1 MFTGITASVK
11 WQTLVNTLDPNL
23 PPNDQLDQN
32 LVLSQNVANRII
44 EHSNDSILISLA
56 EPIDQPGPYIIYANQ
71 TFLTATGYRQEEIIG
86 QNPRILQGPQTDL
99 ATLARI
105 RTGLTAWQPVREEV
119 LNYKKNG
126 ETFWQELN
134 IFPLPNDAG
143 QFTHWVSIQRDITE
157 RKIAEQQIYDLAFL
171 DPLTGLPNRRLF
183 YDRLHRTL
191 LGNIRSEQHG
201 ALLYIDLDHFK
212 LVNDRQGHA
221 TGDLV
226 LQSVAKQLSLCI
238 RAGDTISRIGGD
250 EYIILLDSLGKDLT
264 TASFIT
270 EAIARRMLSSFSS
283 AQEQLDHGWSG
294 TFSIGISLFSGDQ
307 SRTLEEIVKDADL
320 AMYQAKTMGRNRLQ
334 FFDEEMQRANLEK
347 NSRIDILH
355 QALEHNWFVLYFQ
368 PQVDQHGTIEGVEA
382 LIRLQ
387 HPTLGLLLPGTF
399 IPLAESTGLIEPI
412 GTWVIAQAC
421 LQLARWAT
429 QPALLAC
436 RLSINISIQQLQHAD
451 FVSNL
456 LNVLKKTGAN
466 PKLLTLEITESLS
479 LTQSSH
485 ALEKMRLLKQ
495 PGIRFSLDDFGTG
508 FSSLSYLK
516 NLPFDELKIDQSFIA
531 DITTNPTSASI
542 VQATINL
549 GQALGL
555 NVITEGVETKEQL
568 NLLVQAGCRS
578 FQGYAFYM
586 PLTLKA
592 FEAQF
597 HKSATITKKGA

>member
-1 MFTGITASVK
+1 
-11 WQTLVNTLDPNL
+11 VNTLGSDS
-23 PPNDQLDQN
+23 PPNDRLDHG
-32 LVLSQNVANRII
+32 LKLSQNVANRII

-56 EPIDQPGPYIIYANQ
+56 EPIDQPGPCIIYANE
-71 TFLTATGYRQEEIIG
+71 TFSTLMGYSQAEIIG
-86 QNPRILQGPQTDL
+86 QNPRILQGPHTDL

-105 RTGLTAWQPVREEV
+105 RKGLAAWQPVREEV

-134 IFPLPNDAG
+134 IFPLPNEAG

-183 YDRLHRTL
+183 YDRLRRTL

-201 ALLYIDLDHFK
+201 ALLYLDLDHFK

-270 EAIARRMLSSFSS
+270 EAIAKRMLSSFSS
-283 AQEQLDHGWSG
+283 AQEPLDHGWSG

-334 FFDEEMQRANLEK
+334 FFDEEMQRINTEK
-347 NSRIDILH
+347 NSRLEILR
-355 QALEHNWFVLYFQ
+355 QALEHNWFMLYFQ
-368 PQVDQHGTIEGVEA
+368 PQVDQYGTIKGAEA

-387 HPTLGLLLPGTF
+387 HPTLGTLLPGTF
-399 IPLAESTGLIEPI
+399 IPLAESTNLIMQI
-412 GTWVIAQAC
+412 SNWVITQAC
-421 LQLARWAT
+421 LQLANWAT
-429 QPALLAC
+429 QTAFMSC
-436 RLSINISIQQLQHAD
+436 RLSINVSIKQFQHVD
-451 FVSNL
+451 FVTKLMSE
-456 LNVLKKTGAN
+456 LNKTGAD
-466 PKLLTLEITESLS
+466 PKLLTLELTESLS
-479 LTQSSH
+479 LTESSH
-485 ALEKMRLLKQ
+485 ALEKMRLLKRL
-495 PGIRFSLDDFGTG
+495 GIRFSLDDFGTG
-508 FSSLSYLK
+508 FSSLTYLK
-516 NLPFDELKIDQSFIA
+516 NLPFDELKIDHSFIV
-531 DITTNPTSASI
+531 DLTTSPTSASI
-542 VQATINL
+542 VQATIDL
-549 GQALGL
+549 GKSLGL
-555 NVITEGVETKEQL
+555 TVITEGVETQEQL
-568 NLLVQAGCRS
+568 KLLVQAGCQF
-578 FQGYAFYM
+578 FQGYVFYQ
-586 PLTLKA
+586 PLPLET
-592 FEAQF
+592 FEAQLLEP
-597 HKSATITKKGA
+597 ATVTQKAMSPARRFTRRKL

>member
-1 MFTGITASVK
+1 M
-11 WQTLVNTLDPNL
+11 NTLDPNL

-105 RTGLTAWQPVREEV
+105 RTGLAAWQPVREEV

>member
-1 MFTGITASVK
+1 VFIGITVSVK
-11 WQTLVNTLDPNL
+11 WQALVNTLDPNL

-32 LVLSQNVANRII
+32 LVLSQNVANRIV

-86 QNPRILQGPQTDL
+86 QNPRMLQGPQTDL

-105 RTGLTAWQPVREEV
+105 RTGLAAWQPVREEV

-226 LQSVAKQLSLCI
+226 LQSVAKQLSSCI

-250 EYIILLDSLGKDLT
+250 EYIILLDGLGKDLA
-264 TASFIT
+264 TASFTT
-270 EAIARRMLSSFSS
+270 EAIAKRMLSSFSS
-283 AQEQLDHGWSG
+283 AQEQLDHGWTG

-334 FFDEEMQRANLEK
+334 FFDEEMQRVTLEK
-347 NSRIDILH
+347 NSRLEILS

-368 PQVDQHGTIEGVEA
+368 PQVDQQSTIKGAET

-387 HPTLGLLLPGTF
+387 HPILGTLLPNTF
-399 IPLAESTGLIEPI
+399 IPLAESTNLIIKI
-412 GTWVIAQAC
+412 GNWVITQAC

-429 QPALLAC
+429 QPAFMNC
-436 RLSINISIQQLQHAD
+436 RLSINVSIKQFQHAD
-451 FVSNL
+451 FVTDL
-456 LNVLKKTGAN
+456 LSELNKTGAN
-466 PKLLTLEITESLS
+466 PKLLTLELTESLS
-479 LTQSSH
+479 LTESSH
-485 ALEKMRLLKQ
+485 ALEKMQVLKQ
-495 PGIRFSLDDFGTG
+495 RGIRFSLDDFGTG
-508 FSSLSYLK
+508 FSSLTYLK
-516 NLPFDELKIDQSFIA
+516 NLPFDELKIDHSFIV

-542 VQATINL
+542 VEATIDL
-549 GQALGL
+549 GKSLGL
-555 NVITEGVETKEQL
+555 TVITEGVETQEQL
-568 NLLVQAGCRS
+568 KLLVQAGCQL
-578 FQGYAFYM
+578 FQGYVFHK
-586 PLTLKA
+586 PLPLEA
-592 FEAQF
+592 FEAQLREL
-597 HKSATITKKGA
+597 ATLKK

>member
-1 MFTGITASVK
+1 
-11 WQTLVNTLDPNL
+11 VNTLGSDS
-23 PPNDQLDQN
+23 PPNDRLDHS
-32 LVLSQNVANRII
+32 LTLSQNVANRII

-56 EPIDQPGPYIIYANQ
+56 EPIDQPGPCIIYANE
-71 TFLTATGYRQEEIIG
+71 TFSTVTGYSQAEIIG
-86 QNPRILQGPQTDL
+86 QNPRILQGSHTDL

-105 RTGLTAWQPVREEV
+105 RKSLAAWQPVREEV

-183 YDRLHRTL
+183 YDRLRRTL

-201 ALLYIDLDHFK
+201 ALLYLDLDHFK

-250 EYIILLDSLGKDLT
+250 EYIILLDGLGKDLT

-283 AQEQLDHGWSG
+283 AQEPLDHGWSG

-320 AMYQAKTMGRNRLQ
+320 AMYQAKKMGRNRLQ
-334 FFDEEMQRANLEK
+334 FFDEEMQQASIEK
-347 NSRIDILH
+347 SSRIEILRE
-355 QALEHNWFVLYFQ
+355 ALEHNWFVLYFQ
-368 PQVDQHGTIEGVEA
+368 PQVDQYGTIQGAEA

-387 HPTLGLLLPGTF
+387 HPTLGTLLPGSF
-399 IPLAESTGLIEPI
+399 IPLAESTNVIMQI
-412 GTWVIAQAC
+412 GNWVITQAC
-421 LQLARWAT
+421 QQLARWAT
-429 QPALLAC
+429 HAAFMNC
-436 RLSINISIQQLQHAD
+436 RLSINISIKQFRRVD
-451 FVSNL
+451 FVTDL
-456 LNVLKKTGAN
+456 LSEINKTGAN
-466 PKLLTLEITESLS
+466 PKLLTLELTESLS
-479 LTQSSH
+479 LTESSH
-485 ALEKMRLLKQ
+485 ALEKMHLLKRH
-495 PGIRFSLDDFGTG
+495 GIRFSLDDFGTG
-508 FSSLSYLK
+508 FSSLTYLK
-516 NLPFDELKIDQSFIA
+516 NLPFDELKIDHSFIV
-531 DITTNPTSASI
+531 DLTTSPTSASI
-542 VQATINL
+542 VQATIDL
-549 GQALGL
+549 GKSLSL
-555 NVITEGVETKEQL
+555 TVITEGVETQEQL
-568 NLLVQAGCRS
+568 KLLVQAGCQF
-578 FQGYAFYM
+578 FQGYAFYQ
-586 PLTLKA
+586 PLPLET
-592 FEAQF
+592 FEAQLLE
-597 HKSATITKKGA
+597 SATVTQKAV

>member
-1 MFTGITASVK
+1 MK
-11 WQTLVNTLDPNL
+11 TLDPNL

-105 RTGLTAWQPVREEV
+105 RTGLRAWQPVREEV

-143 QFTHWVSIQRDITE
+143 QFTHWVSIQRNITE

-238 RAGDTISRIGGD
+238 RAGDTISRVGGD

-355 QALEHNWFVLYFQ
+355 EALEHNWFVLYFQ

-495 PGIRFSLDDFGTG
+495 RSIRFSLDDFGTG

>member
-1 MFTGITASVK
+1 MNLLFHKIDPHNQDGHKLELA
-11 WQTLVNTLDPNL
+11 LDL
-23 PPNDQLDQN
+23 
-32 LVLSQNVANRII
+32 ANRII

-56 EPIDQPGPYIIYANQ
+56 QPIDQPGPRVVYANE
-71 TFLTATGYRQEEIIG
+71 TFSKQTGYSQEDIIG
-86 QNPRILQGPQTDL
+86 NNPRILHGPDTDQ

-105 RTGLTAWQPVREEV
+105 RQGLIAWQPIREEV

-126 ETFWQELN
+126 EAFWQELN
-134 IFPLPNDAG
+134 IFPLPNAAG
-143 QFTHWVSIQRDITE
+143 EFTHWVSIQRDITE
-157 RKIAEQQIYDLAFL
+157 RKLAEQQIYDLAFL

-183 YDRLHRTL
+183 YDRLRQTL
-191 LGNIRSEQHG
+191 LNNARSEQYG

-212 LVNDRQGHA
+212 LVNDRKGHA

-250 EYIILLDSLGKDLT
+250 EYIILLDSLGKDLA

-270 EAIARRMLSSFSS
+270 EAIAKRMLSSFSS
-283 AQEQLDHGWSG
+283 VQEPLDHGWTG
-294 TFSIGISLFSGDQ
+294 TFSIGISLFSGYQ

-334 FFDEEMQRANLEK
+334 FFDDAMQRANLEQ

-368 PQVDQHGTIEGVEA
+368 PQVNQHGTIEGVEA

-399 IPLAESTGLIEPI
+399 IPLAESTSLIEPI
-412 GTWVIAQAC
+412 GKWVIAQAC
-421 LQLARWAT
+421 LQLARWAI

-451 FVSNL
+451 FVSDL

-485 ALEKMRLLKQ
+485 VLEKMRLLKQ
-495 PGIRFSLDDFGTG
+495 HGIRFSLDDFGTG

-531 DITTNPTSASI
+531 DISTSPTSASI
-542 VQATINL
+542 VRATISL

-578 FQGYAFYM
+578 FQGYAFYK
-586 PLTLKA
+586 PLPLEA
-592 FEAQF
+592 FEAQS
-597 HKSATITKKGA
+597 HELATTTQKAV

>member
-1 MFTGITASVK
+1 M
-11 WQTLVNTLDPNL
+11 NTLDPNL

-32 LVLSQNVANRII
+32 LVLSQNVANRIV

-86 QNPRILQGPQTDL
+86 QNPRMLQGPQTDL

-105 RTGLTAWQPVREEV
+105 RTGLAAWQPVREEV

-226 LQSVAKQLSLCI
+226 LQSVAKQLSSCI

-250 EYIILLDSLGKDLT
+250 EYIILLDGLGKDLA
-264 TASFIT
+264 TASFTT
-270 EAIARRMLSSFSS
+270 EAIAKRMLSSFSS
-283 AQEQLDHGWSG
+283 AQEQLDHGWTG

-334 FFDEEMQRANLEK
+334 FFDEEMQRVTLEK
-347 NSRIDILH
+347 NSRLEILS

-368 PQVDQHGTIEGVEA
+368 PQVDQQSTIKGAET

-387 HPTLGLLLPGTF
+387 HPILGTLLPNTF
-399 IPLAESTGLIEPI
+399 IPLAESTNLIIKI
-412 GTWVIAQAC
+412 GNWVITQAC

-429 QPALLAC
+429 QPAFMNC
-436 RLSINISIQQLQHAD
+436 RLSINVSIKQFQHAD
-451 FVSNL
+451 FVTDL
-456 LNVLKKTGAN
+456 LSELNKTGAN
-466 PKLLTLEITESLS
+466 PKLLTLELTESLS
-479 LTQSSH
+479 LTESSH
-485 ALEKMRLLKQ
+485 ALEKMQVLKQ
-495 PGIRFSLDDFGTG
+495 RGIRFSLDDFGTG
-508 FSSLSYLK
+508 FSSLTYLK
-516 NLPFDELKIDQSFIA
+516 NLPFDELKIDHSFIV

-542 VQATINL
+542 VEATIDL
-549 GQALGL
+549 GKSLGL
-555 NVITEGVETKEQL
+555 TVITEGVETQEQL
-568 NLLVQAGCRS
+568 KLLVQAGCQL
-578 FQGYAFYM
+578 FQGYVFHK
-586 PLTLKA
+586 PLPLEA
-592 FEAQF
+592 FEAQLREL
-597 HKSATITKKGA
+597 ATLKK

>member
-1 MFTGITASVK
+1 MK
-11 WQTLVNTLDPNL
+11 TLDSDL
-23 PPNDQLDQN
+23 PPHDRLDQN

-56 EPIDQPGPYIIYANQ
+56 QPIDQPGPYIIYANE
-71 TFLTATGYRQEEIIG
+71 TFSRITGYTQEEIIG
-86 QNPRILQGPQTDL
+86 QNPRILQGPQTDQ

-105 RTGLTAWQPVREEV
+105 RKGLAAWQPVREEV

-134 IFPLPNDAG
+134 IFPLPNEAG

-157 RKIAEQQIYDLAFL
+157 RKISEQQIYDLAFL

-183 YDRLHRTL
+183 YDRLRRTL

-250 EYIILLDSLGKDLT
+250 EYIILLDGLGKDLT

-334 FFDEEMQRANLEK
+334 FFDDEMQRVNTEK
-347 NSRIDILH
+347 NSRLEILR
-355 QALEHNWFVLYFQ
+355 QALEHNWFMLYFQ
-368 PQVDQHGTIEGVEA
+368 PQVDQFGTIKGAEA

-387 HPTLGLLLPGTF
+387 HPTLGTLLPGTF
-399 IPLAESTGLIEPI
+399 IPLAESTNLIMQI
-412 GTWVIAQAC
+412 GNWVITQAC
-421 LQLARWAT
+421 LQLANWAT
-429 QPALLAC
+429 QTAFMNR
-436 RLSINISIQQLQHAD
+436 RLSINVSIKQFQHGD
-451 FVSNL
+451 FVTNL
-456 LNVLKKTGAN
+456 MSELNKTGAD
-466 PKLLTLEITESLS
+466 PKLLTLELTESLT
-479 LTQSSH
+479 LTESSH
-485 ALEKMRLLKQ
+485 ALEKMRLLKRL
-495 PGIRFSLDDFGTG
+495 GIRFSLDDFGTG
-508 FSSLSYLK
+508 FSSLTYLK
-516 NLPFDELKIDQSFIA
+516 NLPFDELKIDHSFIV
-531 DITTNPTSASI
+531 DVTTSPASASI
-542 VQATINL
+542 VQATIDL
-549 GQALGL
+549 GKSLGL
-555 NVITEGVETKEQL
+555 TVITEGVETQEQL
-568 NLLVQAGCRS
+568 KLLVQAGCQF
-578 FQGYAFYM
+578 FQGYVFYE
-586 PLTLKA
+586 PLSLEA
-592 FEAQF
+592 FEAQLRE
-597 HKSATITKKGA
+597 SATVTQKAV

>member
-1 MFTGITASVK
+1 M
-11 WQTLVNTLDPNL
+11 NTLDPNL

-134 IFPLPNDAG
+134 IFPLSNDAG

-283 AQEQLDHGWSG
+283 AQEQLDYGWTG

-355 QALEHNWFVLYFQ
+355 EALEHNWFVLYFQ

-436 RLSINISIQQLQHAD
+436 RLSINISIQQLRHAD

-531 DITTNPTSASI
+531 DITTNPASASI

-555 NVITEGVETKEQL
+555 DVITEGVETKEQL
-568 NLLVQAGCRS
+568 SLLVQAGCRS
-578 FQGYAFYM
+578 FQGYAFYK
-586 PLTLKA
+586 PLTLEA

>member
-1 MFTGITASVK
+1 
-11 WQTLVNTLDPNL
+11 VNLLFHNIAL
-23 PPNDQLDQN
+23 SDQGDHK
-32 LVLSQNVANRII
+32 LVLALDLANRII

-56 EPIDQPGPYIIYANQ
+56 EPIDQPGPRVIYANE
-71 TFLTATGYRQEEIIG
+71 TFSKQTGYSQEDIIG
-86 QNPRILQGPQTDL
+86 NNPRILHGPDTDQ

-105 RTGLTAWQPVREEV
+105 RKGLVAWQPIREEV

-126 ETFWQELN
+126 EAFWQELN
-134 IFPLPNDAG
+134 IFPLPNAAG
-143 QFTHWVSIQRDITE
+143 DFTHWVSIQRDITE
-157 RKIAEQQIYDLAFL
+157 RKISEKQIHDLAFL

-183 YDRLHRTL
+183 YDRLRRTL
-191 LGNIRSEQHG
+191 LDNTRSEQLG

-250 EYIILLDSLGKDLT
+250 EYIILLDDLGKDFAA
-264 TASFIT
+264 ASVMT
-270 EAIARRMLSSFSS
+270 EAIAKRMLSSFSS
-283 AQEQLDHGWSG
+283 TQEPLDRGFTG
-294 TFSIGISLFSGDQ
+294 TFSIGITLFSGDQ
-307 SRTLEEIVKDADL
+307 SRTLEDIVTDADL

-334 FFDEEMQRANLEK
+334 FFDEDMQRANLEK
-347 NSRIDILH
+347 DSRLEILH
-355 QALEHNWFVLYFQ
+355 KALEHNWFVLHFQ
-368 PQVDQHGTIEGVEA
+368 PQVDQHGAIDGAEA

-399 IPLAESTGLIEPI
+399 IPLAESTNLITQI
-412 GTWVIAQAC
+412 GKWVITQAC
-421 LQLARWAT
+421 LRLTNWAT
-429 QPALLAC
+429 QPALSAC
-436 RLSINISIQQLQHAD
+436 RLSINISIKQFQHTD
-451 FVSNL
+451 FVTDL
-456 LNVLKKTGAN
+456 LDELKKTGAN

-495 PGIRFSLDDFGTG
+495 HGIRFSLDDFGTG
-508 FSSLSYLK
+508 FSSLSYLQ

-531 DITTNPTSASI
+531 DITTNPKSASI

-555 NVITEGVETKEQL
+555 TVITEGVETKEQL
-568 NLLVQAGCRS
+568 DLLVKAGCRS
-578 FQGYAFYM
+578 FQGFAFYK
-586 PLTLKA
+586 PLPLEA
-592 FEAQF
+592 FEAQL
-597 HKSATITKKGA
+597 HESATATKKGA

>member
-1 MFTGITASVK
+1 MNLLFHKIDPHNQDGYKLELA
-11 WQTLVNTLDPNL
+11 LDL
-23 PPNDQLDQN
+23 
-32 LVLSQNVANRII
+32 ANRII

-56 EPIDQPGPYIIYANQ
+56 QPIDQPGPRVVYANE
-71 TFLTATGYRQEEIIG
+71 TFSKQTGYSQEDIIG
-86 QNPRILQGPQTDL
+86 HNPRILHGPDTDQ

-105 RTGLTAWQPVREEV
+105 RKGLIAWQPIREEV

-126 ETFWQELN
+126 EAFWQELN
-134 IFPLPNDAG
+134 IFPLPNAAG
-143 QFTHWVSIQRDITE
+143 EFTHWVSIQRDITE
-157 RKIAEQQIYDLAFL
+157 RKLAEQQIYDLAFL

-183 YDRLHRTL
+183 YDRLRQTL
-191 LGNIRSEQHG
+191 LNNARSEQYG

-212 LVNDRQGHA
+212 LVNDRKGHA

-250 EYIILLDSLGKDLT
+250 EYIILLDSLGKDLA

-270 EAIARRMLSSFSS
+270 EAIAKRMLSSFSL
-283 AQEQLDHGWSG
+283 AQEDIDHGWSG

-307 SRTLEEIVKDADL
+307 SRSLEDIVKEADL

-334 FFDEEMQRANLEK
+334 FFDDEMQRANLEK

-368 PQVDQHGTIEGVEA
+368 PQVNQHGTIEGVEA

-399 IPLAESTGLIEPI
+399 IPLAESTSLIEPI
-412 GTWVIAQAC
+412 GKWVIAQAC
-421 LQLARWAT
+421 LQLARWAI

-451 FVSNL
+451 FVSDL

-495 PGIRFSLDDFGTG
+495 HGIRFSLDDFGTG

-531 DITTNPTSASI
+531 DITTSPTSASI
-542 VQATINL
+542 VRATISL

-578 FQGYAFYM
+578 FQGYAFYK
-586 PLTLKA
+586 PLALEA
-592 FEAQF
+592 FEAQS
-597 HKSATITKKGA
+597 HELATTTQKAV

>member
-1 MFTGITASVK
+1 VFIGITVSVK
-11 WQTLVNTLDPNL
+11 WQALVNTLDPNL

-283 AQEQLDHGWSG
+283 AQEQLDYGWTG

-334 FFDEEMQRANLEK
+334 FFDEEMQRENLEK
-347 NSRIDILH
+347 NSRIDRLH
-355 QALEHNWFVLYFQ
+355 EALEHNWFVLYFQ

-382 LIRLQ
+382 LIRLH
-387 HPTLGLLLPGTF
+387 HPTLGLLLPSTF

-531 DITTNPTSASI
+531 DITTNPASASI

-555 NVITEGVETKEQL
+555 DVITEGVETKEQL
-568 NLLVQAGCRS
+568 SLLVQAGCRS
-578 FQGYAFYM
+578 FQGYAFYK
-586 PLTLKA
+586 PLTLEA

-597 HKSATITKKGA
+597 RKSATSTKKGA

>member
-1 MFTGITASVK
+1 
-11 WQTLVNTLDPNL
+11 VNLLFHKIDPHNQDGHKLELALDL
-23 PPNDQLDQN
+23 
-32 LVLSQNVANRII
+32 ANRII

-56 EPIDQPGPYIIYANQ
+56 EPIDRPGPRVIYANE
-71 TFLTATGYRQEEIIG
+71 TFSKQTGYSQEDIIG
-86 QNPRILQGPQTDL
+86 NNPRILHGPDTDL

-105 RTGLTAWQPVREEV
+105 RQGLAAWQPIREEV

-126 ETFWQELN
+126 EAFWQELN
-134 IFPLPNDAG
+134 IFPLPNAAG
-143 QFTHWVSIQRDITE
+143 EFTHWVSIQRDITE
-157 RKIAEQQIYDLAFL
+157 RKVAEQQIYDLAFL

-183 YDRLHRTL
+183 YDRLRRTL
-191 LGNIRSEQHG
+191 LNNVRSEQYG

-212 LVNDRQGHA
+212 LVNDRKGHA

-250 EYIILLDSLGKDLT
+250 EYIILLDSLGKDSE

-270 EAIARRMLSSFSS
+270 EAIAKRMLSSFSL
-283 AQEQLDHGWSG
+283 AQEDIDHGWSG
-294 TFSIGISLFSGDQ
+294 TFSIGISLFSKDQ
-307 SRTLEEIVKDADL
+307 SHSLEDIVKEADL

-334 FFDEEMQRANLEK
+334 FFDDEMQRTNLEK

-399 IPLAESTGLIEPI
+399 IPLAESTSLIEPI
-412 GTWVIAQAC
+412 GKWVIAQAC
-421 LQLARWAT
+421 LQLARWAS

-436 RLSINISIQQLQHAD
+436 RLSINISTQQLQHAD
-451 FVSNL
+451 FVSDL
-456 LNVLKKTGAN
+456 LDVLKKTGAN

-479 LTQSSH
+479 LTHSSH

-495 PGIRFSLDDFGTG
+495 HGIRFSLDDFGTG

-516 NLPFDELKIDQSFIA
+516 NLPFDELKIDRSFIA

-555 NVITEGVETKEQL
+555 TVITEGVETKDQL
-568 NLLVQAGCRS
+568 DLLVQAGCQF
-578 FQGYAFYM
+578 FQGHVFYE
-586 PLTLKA
+586 PLPLEM
-592 FEAQF
+592 FEAQLRE
-597 HKSATITKKGA
+597 SAALTKKAV